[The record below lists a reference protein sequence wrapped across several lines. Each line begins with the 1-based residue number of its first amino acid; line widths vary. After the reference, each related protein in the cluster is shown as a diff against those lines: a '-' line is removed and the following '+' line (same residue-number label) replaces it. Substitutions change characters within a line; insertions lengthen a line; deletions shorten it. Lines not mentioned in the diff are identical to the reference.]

1 MKQLSA
7 GLCALAILLCISSL
21 RPVQA
26 QTTSGATRAVEPAR
40 YNPSEEVTITG
51 VVSSVLTHAAPGM
64 VVGSHLLLVTPA
76 GPVDAS
82 LGRFGLRGNGAL
94 SAAAGRQVE
103 AIGVIRTIKD
113 KPVFL
118 ARTVKVGGEVCT
130 IRNEHGVLMSPEARE
145 RAGLAAGTK
154 GESR

>member
-82 LGRFGLRGNGAL
+82 LGGSACAATERSPQPRVGKLRP
-94 SAAAGRQVE
+94 SASYGQLR
-103 AIGVIRTIKD
+103 I
-113 KPVFL
+113 
-118 ARTVKVGGEVCT
+118 
-130 IRNEHGVLMSPEARE
+130 
-145 RAGLAAGTK
+145 
-154 GESR
+154 SRCFWPAP

>member
-51 VVSSVLTHAAPGM
+51 VVSSVLTHA
-64 VVGSHLLLVTPA
+64 
-76 GPVDAS
+76 
-82 LGRFGLRGNGAL
+82 LRAWL
-94 SAAAGRQVE
+94 
-103 AIGVIRTIKD
+103 
-113 KPVFL
+113 
-118 ARTVKVGGEVCT
+118 
-130 IRNEHGVLMSPEARE
+130 
-145 RAGLAAGTK
+145 
-154 GESR
+154 

>member
-1 MKQLSA
+1 
-7 GLCALAILLCISSL
+7 
-21 RPVQA
+21 
-26 QTTSGATRAVEPAR
+26 VEPAR

-118 ARTVKVGGEVCT
+118 ARTVKVGGEVYT
-130 IRNEHGVLMSPEARE
+130 IRNEHGVLMSPQARE
-145 RAGLAAGTK
+145 RVGLAAGTK